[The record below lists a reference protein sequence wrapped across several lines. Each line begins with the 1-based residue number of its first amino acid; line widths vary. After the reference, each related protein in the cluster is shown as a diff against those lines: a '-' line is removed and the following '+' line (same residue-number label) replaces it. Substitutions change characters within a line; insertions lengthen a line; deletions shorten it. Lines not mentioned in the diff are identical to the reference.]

1 MLEQHEREQLAQEI
15 SAGVQ
20 LDGQLLAN
28 LESDLHRFAIP
39 AAVKQIRPYTAT
51 ALAIVSS
58 DAGNMRLVFDPFEHQ
73 IIRVVDSDGQ
83 TLALRTITVTTDLK
97 DLFRRDTTP
106 DADGVISD
114 IGLLV
119 SDLERATG
127 RKITSF
133 AELCPSIQVSSA
145 SRPEQNTGWVISYR
159 DLWEW
164 AVLYKQL
171 MYTTFSQSTLIVR
184 DGLLRSKLF
193 GDVDMRLPDG
203 TKFKSNYFRIMG
215 DLLAARLRSLRE
227 RQKKVIYLVGLA
239 KHSQVIDLYRLAWAK
254 LKLFPE
260 GHALFVRI
268 PRDMEIRAYKFPE
281 FARGRDRLIRNAD
294 GLCADV
300 DPATGRLT
308 PLGVQP
314 GDAVREDSQFVF
326 GSMHFARFAPE
337 TSMPTW
343 AIDIFDDQLADTE
356 RIMGYLHQDSMDGFP
371 VPSYPQSIQR
381 AHEAAKL
388 TDFDA
393 MTLHQIIMNNI
404 RGLVND
410 DDSID
415 RLLLAGDMASRRY

>member
-1 MLEQHEREQLAQEI
+1 MLEQHEREQLAREI
-15 SAGVQ
+15 SSGVQ
-20 LDGQLLAN
+20 MDGQLLAN
-28 LESDLHRFAIP
+28 LEQDLQRWAIP
-39 AAVKQIRPYTAT
+39 SSVKQVRPYTAT

-83 TLALRTITVTTDLK
+83 TLALRTITVTTDLQ

-106 DADGVISD
+106 DADGVLSD

-119 SDLERATG
+119 GDLVRATG
-127 RKITSF
+127 KKITSF
-133 AELCPSIQVSSA
+133 AELCPSISVQSGN
-145 SRPEQNTGWVISYR
+145 RPEQNTGWVLSYR

-171 MYTTFSQSTLIVR
+171 MYSTFSQSTLVVR

-193 GDVDMRLPDG
+193 GDVQMALPDG
-203 TKFKSNYFRIMG
+203 SPYKTNYFRVMG
-215 DLLAARLRSLRE
+215 DLLAKHFQFLRDRH
-227 RQKKVIYLVGLA
+227 KKVIYLVGLA

-254 LKLFPE
+254 LRIFPE
-260 GHALFVRI
+260 GHPYHVRI
-268 PRDMEIRAYKFPE
+268 PRDMETRAYKFAE
-281 FARGRDRLIRNAD
+281 FARGRDRLVRNAE
-294 GLCADV
+294 GLCANV
-300 DPATGRLT
+300 DSAGKLT

-314 GDAVREDSQFVF
+314 SDPVGEDSKFVF

-343 AIDIFDDQLADTE
+343 AIDIFDDQLPDTE
-356 RIMGYLHQDSMDGFP
+356 KIMGYLHQDSMDGFP

-393 MTLHQIIMNNI
+393 MALHQIIMNNI